1 MQRESGASR
10 DKADEPVGSRCH
22 GYLNGTLSGR
32 KLPEL
37 VQMVKD
43 DRKHG
48 VVSPGVPALLECNC
62 TSIENVTRYSKLKYP
77 SREDASNNVL
87 NLKI

>member
-1 MQRESGASR
+1 M
-10 DKADEPVGSRCH
+10 KADEPVGSRCH

-37 VQMVKD
+37 VQMVTD

-48 VVSPGVPALLECNC
+48 VMSPGIPALLECDC
-62 TSIENVTRYSKLKYP
+62 ASIENVTRGGWFPAETAGWIDVGDAPPSKV
-77 SREDASNNVL
+77 RG
-87 NLKI
+87 